1 MAMVKVIPVQC
12 KASTLKVSKVLND
25 PTEFEQTVV
34 SCSDWVGSFF
44 AVSPFVSRVTGFFS
58 FGCHMTQTNQNQ
70 SAKRVDGGIR
80 TPTDIIHVSLGLA
93 VQGCIICLI

>member
-1 MAMVKVIPVQC
+1 MNSKETKAMAMVKVIPVQC

-44 AVSPFVSRVTGFFS
+44 AVSPFVSRLNS
-58 FGCHMTQTNQNQ
+58 D
-70 SAKRVDGGIR
+70 K
-80 TPTDIIHVSLGLA
+80 
-93 VQGCIICLI
+93 

>member
-1 MAMVKVIPVQC
+1 MNSKETKAMAMVKVIPVQC

-58 FGCHMTQTNQNQ
+58 FGCHVTLVKSKQIKIRVQN
-70 SAKRVDGGIR
+70 V
-80 TPTDIIHVSLGLA
+80 
-93 VQGCIICLI
+93 